1 MMQDHTPA
9 SGKLMTGLTK
19 PDRKQL
25 EAWLSNSHVAF
36 SHCGECEGLHLA
48 ALQSVDGV
56 IDSRIFLEHWG
67 ILLTTE
73 LEIRPMAMLAVCAD
87 LGRLNMNFPMLKIFL
102 DIVDD
107 ATPQLVIAGTLPT
120 AAGLT
125 PAQCASFVSATMEA
139 TRELAGECLSLDYL
153 FPEGKSERSPPSRA
167 LH

>member
-1 MMQDHTPA
+1 MHFAPATP
-9 SGKLMTGLTK
+9 MTGLKK

-25 EAWLSNSHVAF
+25 ETWLADSHVTF
-36 SHCGECEGLHLA
+36 DHCGDCEGLHLA

-67 ILLTTE
+67 ILFTTE

-87 LGRLNMNFPMLKIFL
+87 LGRLNMNYPTLKMFL

-107 ATPQLVIAGTLPT
+107 ATPQLVIAGTLPMG
-120 AAGLT
+120 AGLSE
-125 PAQCASFVSATMEA
+125 AQCAHFVSTTMEG
-139 TRELAGECLSLDYL
+139 TRELAAECLALDYL
-153 FPEGKSERSPPSRA
+153 FPEGKSERAPPSRA

>member
-1 MMQDHTPA
+1 MCFRQRQLATP
-9 SGKLMTGLTK
+9 MTGLKK

-25 EAWLSNSHVAF
+25 EQWLADCHVAF
-36 SHCGECEGLHLA
+36 DRCSECEGLHLA

-56 IDSRIFLEHWG
+56 IDSRVFLEHWG
-67 ILLTTE
+67 ILFTTE

-87 LGRLNMNFPMLKIFL
+87 LGRLNMNYPTLKVFL

-120 AAGLT
+120 GAGLNE
-125 PAQCASFVSATMEA
+125 AQCAAFISLTMES
-139 TRELAGECLSLDYL
+139 TRQLAAECLALDYL
-153 FPEGKSERSPPSRA
+153 FPEGESERAQPSHA